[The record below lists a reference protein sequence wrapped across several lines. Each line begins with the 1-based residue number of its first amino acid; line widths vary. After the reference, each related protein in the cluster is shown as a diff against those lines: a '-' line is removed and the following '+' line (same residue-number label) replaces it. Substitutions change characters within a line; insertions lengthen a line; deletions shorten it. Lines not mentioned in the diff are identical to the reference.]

1 MSYTRRTRRN
11 EYYLD
16 VSDFVL
22 SDPRQVV
29 PSPRR
34 TPIQQMHG
42 NDILTPS
49 NVPLVIEI
57 EGVELSPYFS
67 ANGPTLDIEFYDFTL
82 EIP

>member
-34 TPIQQMHG
+34 TPIQQIHAS
-42 NDILTPS
+42 DVTS
-49 NVPLVIEI
+49 HSLVE
-57 EGVELSPYFS
+57 VCLQLQSTY
-67 ANGPTLDIEFYDFTL
+67 LC
-82 EIP
+82 